1 MKMQGNKIKIL
12 VRYMLRVNVMM
23 SSLTDESV
31 TSHQNP
37 GISLKQYRFLIG
49 NGSRLIMY
57 SGVPGYSLMADDSRI
72 FLAWHEK

>member
-12 VRYMLRVNVMM
+12 VRYMLRVNVM

-57 SGVPGYSLMADDSRI
+57 SGVPGYSS
-72 FLAWHEK
+72 

>member
-12 VRYMLRVNVMM
+12 VRYMLRVLINVM

-31 TSHQNP
+31 TGHQNP

-57 SGVPGYSLMADDSRI
+57 SGVPGYSLMADDTRI
-72 FLAWHEK
+72 FLAIVP